1 MYFQIKYGEAVL
13 KQNNPS
19 NFSFILYAIHTHVY
33 ICICMYIYIY
43 ICVYIII
50 IIIVI
55 IMYYILSAIQ
65 KKDSLIGKNSQ
76 KSWSSWLPNSWHLF

>member
-1 MYFQIKYGEAVL
+1 MYIYV
-13 KQNNPS
+13 S
-19 NFSFILYAIHTHVY
+19 V
-33 ICICMYIYIY
+33 CIYIY

>member
-43 ICVYIII
+43 MCVYYYYYYYYCYYYVLYIISNTEKRLFDWQKFTKI
-50 IIIVI
+50 LVI
-55 IMYYILSAIQ
+55 MAT
-65 KKDSLIGKNSQ
+65 
-76 KSWSSWLPNSWHLF
+76 

>member
-1 MYFQIKYGEAVL
+1 MLYTYMYIYV
-13 KQNNPS
+13 S
-19 NFSFILYAIHTHVY
+19 VHI
-33 ICICMYIYIY
+33 YIYIY
-43 ICVYIII
+43 IHIYICVCIII

-65 KKDSLIGKNSQ
+65 KKDSLTGKDSQ

>member
-1 MYFQIKYGEAVL
+1 MLYTHMYIYV
-13 KQNNPS
+13 S
-19 NFSFILYAIHTHVY
+19 V
-33 ICICMYIYIY
+33 CIYIY
-43 ICVYIII
+43 ICVYIIIII

>member
-50 IIIVI
+50 IIVI

>member
-1 MYFQIKYGEAVL
+1 MLYTHMYIYV
-13 KQNNPS
+13 S
-19 NFSFILYAIHTHVY
+19 V
-33 ICICMYIYIY
+33 CIYIYIY
-43 ICVYIII
+43 ICVYIIII

-76 KSWSSWLPNSWHLF
+76 RSWSSWLPNSWQLF

>member
-43 ICVYIII
+43 MCVYYYYYYCYYYVLYIISNTEKRLFDWQKFTKI
-50 IIIVI
+50 LVI
-55 IMYYILSAIQ
+55 MAT
-65 KKDSLIGKNSQ
+65 
-76 KSWSSWLPNSWHLF
+76 